1 MNRII
6 PALLLCTFLSVQTGF
21 AQTNTTPGSQSIDE
35 QFESLLK
42 SSNNFEDYK
51 VIKKYKINQLR
62 ENSKKHVEG
71 LNTQIGDLEGNI
83 NTLSTEIAQLKTSL
97 NNTQTAL
104 GDTNKEKDSMSF
116 FGSQMSKA
124 SYNTMV
130 WAIAGALLLGLL
142 FFIFKFKNGN
152 ILTKQAQ
159 RKLDDLEQDFDD
171 YKRKSLE
178 KEQKLGRQL
187 QDERNKLAKAQKG

>member
-1 MNRII
+1 
-6 PALLLCTFLSVQTGF
+6 
-21 AQTNTTPGSQSIDE
+21 
-35 QFESLLK
+35 
-42 SSNNFEDYK
+42 
-51 VIKKYKINQLR
+51 
-62 ENSKKHVEG
+62 
-71 LNTQIGDLEGNI
+71 
-83 NTLSTEIAQLKTSL
+83 
-97 NNTQTAL
+97 
-104 GDTNKEKDSMSF
+104 MSF

-124 SYNTMV
+124 GYNTMV

-159 RKLDDLEQDFDD
+159 RKLEDLEQGFDD